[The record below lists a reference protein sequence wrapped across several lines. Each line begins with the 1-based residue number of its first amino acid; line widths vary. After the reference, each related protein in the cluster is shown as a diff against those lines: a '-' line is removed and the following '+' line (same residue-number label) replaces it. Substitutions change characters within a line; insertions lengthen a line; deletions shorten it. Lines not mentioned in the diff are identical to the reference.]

1 MGFAQII
8 RIGGVVVIAFLLTLC
23 SIQYSTLSD
32 LRATNAE
39 LNGEVQNLQSTIVF
53 LNAEALKDEK
63 AIRALT
69 RKVSKAYQNAGQFS
83 SQLGGLNED
92 NKKFLLIP
100 VPSDTKRVLDQSRN
114 EAVQA
119 ELEPGRDSPD
129 TGVVTG
135 ANK

>member
-8 RIGGVVVIAFLLTLC
+8 RIAGGVVLVFLITLC
-23 SIQYSTLSD
+23 SMQYTTITALTFS
-32 LRATNAE
+32 NAE
-39 LNGEVQNLQSTIVF
+39 LTLEVSTLEETVKF
-53 LNAEALKDEK
+53 LNKEAEKDEK

-69 RKVSKAYQNAGQFS
+69 RKVSKAYQNAVQFS

-100 VPSDTKRVLDQSRN
+100 VPDDTKRVLDQSRK

-119 ELEPGRDSPD
+119 ELEPGRDSPA
-129 TGVVTG
+129 TGVVAG

>member
-1 MGFAQII
+1 MSFIQII
-8 RIGGVVVIAFLLTLC
+8 RIGGVIGIAFLLTLC
-23 SIQYSTLSD
+23 SMQYSTISD

-39 LNGEVQNLQSTIVF
+39 LNGEVQELQSTIGF

-69 RKVSKAYQNAGQFS
+69 RKVSKAYQNSVQFS
-83 SQLGGLNED
+83 SELGGLNED
-92 NKKFLLIP
+92 NKKFLLTP

-114 EAVQA
+114 EAVRA
-119 ELEPGRDSPD
+119 ELEPGRDSSD